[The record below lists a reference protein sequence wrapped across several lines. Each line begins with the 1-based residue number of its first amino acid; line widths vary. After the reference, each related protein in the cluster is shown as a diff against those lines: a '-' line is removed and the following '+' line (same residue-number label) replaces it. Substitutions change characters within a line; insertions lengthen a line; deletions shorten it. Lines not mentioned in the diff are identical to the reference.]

1 MSGNPR
7 RPAPRRGRYDVE
19 AVRRRLPHRYPFLLV
34 DGIEESG
41 PGYAI
46 GIKNVTANESFFQG
60 HFPGRSIMPGVLI
73 AEALL
78 QAAAFVG
85 GPHEAER
92 RGGGDGAGNGEP
104 GPGAEGSGAGKRE
117 AAAGKEGA
125 ATARQEPAARE
136 EGAGRQLFCAGIHLR
151 FHRPVVPG
159 DRLRLEVR
167 LVRRIGNVAR
177 VRAVARSA
185 AGVVAAGDLDLA
197 TLAQE
202 YPT

>member
-1 MSGNPR
+1 MSGDPR
-7 RPAPRRGRYDVE
+7 RPALRPGRHDVE

-41 PGYAI
+41 PGYAV

-78 QAAAFVG
+78 QTSAFLG
-85 GPHEAER
+85 GPHGAER
-92 RGGGDGAGNGEP
+92 RGAVDAVDVGKDESGA
-104 GPGAEGSGAGKRE
+104 GAEG
-117 AAAGKEGA
+117 
-125 ATARQEPAARE
+125 P
-136 EGAGRQLFCAGIHLR
+136 GRQLFCAGLHLR

-197 TLAQE
+197 TLETE

>member
-1 MSGNPR
+1 MSGEARRPPR
-7 RPAPRRGRYDVE
+7 RPGRYDVE

-41 PGYAI
+41 PGYAV
-46 GIKNVTANESFFQG
+46 GIKNVTVNESFFQG
-60 HFPGRSIMPGVLI
+60 HFPGRAVMPGVLI

-78 QAAAFVG
+78 QTSAFLG
-85 GPHEAER
+85 GPREAER
-92 RGGGDGAGNGEP
+92 ADAGKDEPGAG
-104 GPGAEGSGAGKRE
+104 AQGS
-117 AAAGKEGA
+117 
-125 ATARQEPAARE
+125 
-136 EGAGRQLFCAGIHLR
+136 GRQLFCAGIHLR

-177 VRAVARSA
+177 VKAVARSA

>member
-1 MSGNPR
+1 MTGDPS
-7 RPAPRRGRYDVE
+7 RPAPRPGRYDVE
-19 AVRRRLPHRYPFLLV
+19 AVRHRLPHRYPFLLV

-41 PGYAI
+41 PGYAV

-78 QAAAFVG
+78 QTSAFLG
-85 GPHEAER
+85 GPHGAER
-92 RGGGDGAGNGEP
+92 RGGGGDGAGKDAP
-104 GPGAEGSGAGKRE
+104 GAGAEG
-117 AAAGKEGA
+117 
-125 ATARQEPAARE
+125 P
-136 EGAGRQLFCAGIHLR
+136 GRQLFCAGLHLR

-197 TLAQE
+197 TLETE

>member
-1 MSGNPR
+1 MNGSTPP
-7 RPAPRRGRYDVE
+7 PASRTGRYDVE
-19 AVRRRLPHRYPFLLV
+19 AIKRRLPHRYPFLLV

-41 PGYAI
+41 PDHAI

-78 QAAAFVG
+78 QTSAFLG
-85 GPHEAER
+85 GPAEAEPE
-92 RGGGDGAGNGEP
+92 RGGG
-104 GPGAEGSGAGKRE
+104 
-117 AAAGKEGA
+117 AGKEGP
-125 ATARQEPAARE
+125 ATAK
-136 EGAGRQLFCAGIHLR
+136 EGPGRQLFCAGIHLR

-177 VRAVARSA
+177 VKAEARSA
-185 AGVVAAGDLDLA
+185 AGVVASGDLDLA
-197 TLAQE
+197 TPA
-202 YPT
+202 

>member
-7 RPAPRRGRYDVE
+7 RPAPRQGRYDVE

-78 QAAAFVG
+78 QTSAFLD

-92 RGGGDGAGNGEP
+92 RGGGDGS
-104 GPGAEGSGAGKRE
+104 GAEGSGAGKRE
-117 AAAGKEGA
+117 AAAG
-125 ATARQEPAARE
+125 RHEPAVRE

-197 TLAQE
+197 TLEKE

>member
-1 MSGNPR
+1 MSGDPR

-78 QAAAFVG
+78 QTSAFLD
-85 GPHEAER
+85 GPHEADR
-92 RGGGDGAGNGEP
+92 RGGRDGAGNGEP
-104 GPGAEGSGAGKRE
+104 GVGAEGPG
-117 AAAGKEGA
+117 AGKEGA
-125 ATARQEPAARE
+125 AAATHEPAVRE

-197 TLAQE
+197 TLAEE